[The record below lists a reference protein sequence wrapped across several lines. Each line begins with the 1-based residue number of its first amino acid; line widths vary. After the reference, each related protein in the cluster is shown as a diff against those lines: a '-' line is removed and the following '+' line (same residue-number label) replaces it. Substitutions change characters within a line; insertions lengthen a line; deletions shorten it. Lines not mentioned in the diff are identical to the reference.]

1 MVYNSVMLAIER
13 KNQERC
19 EFVTRSE
26 DMERV
31 FSKIKRK
38 KGMKKAGGQWERR
51 AENMRT
57 R

>member
-1 MVYNSVMLAIER
+1 MVYDSVMLAIER
-13 KNQERC
+13 KNQEGY

-38 KGMKKAGGQWERR
+38 KRMKKAGGQWE
-51 AENMRT
+51 
-57 R
+57 